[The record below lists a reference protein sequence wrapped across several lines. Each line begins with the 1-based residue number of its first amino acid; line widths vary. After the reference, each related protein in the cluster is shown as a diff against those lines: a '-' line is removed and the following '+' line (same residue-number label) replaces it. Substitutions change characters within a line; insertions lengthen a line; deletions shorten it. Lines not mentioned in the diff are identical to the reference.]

1 MVFSAGDLSPKQF
14 AKSTIYSLA
23 VNKNMS
29 DFLEKCFDVG
39 EFFSTPERAA
49 IAVIRRR
56 TQLATE
62 HVLFAVGLVVWAHR
76 NGDPCVDLR
85 YLQTL
90 PPALAGVELPSLD
103 ELSTHLQ
110 GASTLVRNLS
120 GESVGDVK
128 SASSD
133 TRPLVLV
140 GSLLFSQ
147 RQFTDELAIA
157 YQLSKR
163 AALPV
168 IDSISTDIVEELFP
182 IPGPEDEEARRCGDD
197 GIANRVAKSVLQR
210 KLTVLTGGPGTG
222 KTHTLTRCLA
232 VALMAREQSDV
243 RVALVAP
250 TGKAATRAKELITQF
265 VKEQSD
271 KDQSQIS
278 LHPRVLD
285 VLSRIEPKTI
295 QRFLGNKDGQQTRFL
310 HNSDHTVKEEI
321 VIVDEMSMVPA
332 YLMARLLEAVEDDAT
347 VLLVGDQ
354 AQLESV
360 ESGSVLRE
368 IVQSSLSDNSILSD
382 CVFEL
387 KRVWRQSGETKLG
400 DLARFIR
407 AGDASEA
414 LDLALTNP
422 SGVVFLE
429 TSGGQH
435 IPDETV
441 SGIVTRLIEAR
452 NFASSTSHHDHVRS
466 LEIIGQNKVLCGPRE
481 GSSGVNHWN
490 QVIQSSIH
498 GMNDGDL
505 FRPGTPLLVTVN
517 SPRARLVNG
526 DIGVVVNY
534 VSTDDEIDLRV
545 FFPGEE
551 GGRYLS
557 IAELPPVELCYA
569 MTIHKSQGSEYSNLV
584 VFLPGLDS
592 PLLTRELIY
601 TAVTRAKKSVVIV
614 GVKEAF
620 VKAINNVSS
629 RSAGIS
635 SLIPLLS

>member
-1 MVFSAGDLSPKQF
+1 
-14 AKSTIYSLA
+14 
-23 VNKNMS
+23 MS

-56 TQLATE
+56 TEFVSE

-76 NGDPCVDLR
+76 NGDPCVDLQQ
-85 YLQTL
+85 LQSF
-90 PPALAGVELPSLD
+90 PPALAGVELPALD
-103 ELSTHLQ
+103 ELLTHLQ
-110 GASTLVRNLS
+110 GASTLVRDLS
-120 GESVGDVK
+120 GEFVGDVK
-128 SASSD
+128 LALSD

-147 RQFTDELAIA
+147 RQFTDELVIA
-157 YQLSKR
+157 HQLSKR

-168 IDSISTDIVEELFP
+168 TDSVSTDIVEQLFP

-232 VALMAREQSDV
+232 VALMAREHRDV

-265 VKEQSD
+265 VEEQSD
-271 KDQSQIS
+271 TSRSQIGLDS
-278 LHPRVLD
+278 RVLEA
-285 VLSRIEPKTI
+285 LSRIEPKTI
-295 QRFLGNKDGQQTRFL
+295 QRFLGSKNGQQTRFL
-310 HNSDHTVKEEI
+310 HDSDHTVKEEI

-368 IVQSSLSDNSILSD
+368 IVQSSLSENSILTD

-387 KRVWRQSGETKLG
+387 KRVWRQSGETKIG

-407 AGDASEA
+407 AGNASQA
-414 LDLALTNP
+414 LELAVTNP
-422 SGVVFLE
+422 SGIVFLE
-429 TSGGQH
+429 TSGAQP

-441 SGIVTRLIEAR
+441 DGIVTRLIEAR
-452 NFASSTSHHDHVRS
+452 DFANSTSQQDHVRA

-481 GSSGVNHWN
+481 GTSGVNHWN
-490 QVIQSSIH
+490 QIIQTRIH

-526 DIGVVVNY
+526 DIGVVVNHI
-534 VSTDDEIDLRV
+534 SADGELDLRV

-569 MTIHKSQGSEYSNLV
+569 MTIHKSQGSEYSHLV

-592 PLLTRELIY
+592 PLLTRELTY

-614 GVKEAF
+614 GAKEAF